1 MSSTQATSV
10 IDPIDVDTQ
19 IGRRVHQLLW
29 DRHIT
34 QTDFGRMIGMDQ
46 SSVAKRLRGKLGWS
60 AAQVKTAAAVLHTT
74 VGDLYG
80 ETGTPDLPTDPNH
93 PLSDYSDDGSRH
105 VIHVDF
111 ATHKVVA

>member
-10 IDPIDVDTQ
+10 IDPIEIDAQ

-34 QTDFGRMIGMDQ
+34 QTEFGRMIGMDQ

-60 AAQVKTAAAVLHTT
+60 AAQVKAAALVLRTSIT
-74 VGDLYG
+74 DLYG
-80 ETGTPDLPTDPNH
+80 EDEGPLNPTPKG
-93 PLSDYSDDGSRH
+93 PLSD
-105 VIHVDF
+105 
-111 ATHKVVA
+111 

>member
-10 IDPIDVDTQ
+10 IAPIDVDVQ

-34 QTDFGRMIGMDQ
+34 QTDFGRMVGMDQ

-60 AAQVKTAAAVLHTT
+60 AAQVKAAALVLNASIS
-74 VGDLYG
+74 DLYG
-80 ETGTPDLPTDPNH
+80 ETDEPSGPTPNG
-93 PLSDYSDDGSRH
+93 PLSD
-105 VIHVDF
+105 
-111 ATHKVVA
+111 